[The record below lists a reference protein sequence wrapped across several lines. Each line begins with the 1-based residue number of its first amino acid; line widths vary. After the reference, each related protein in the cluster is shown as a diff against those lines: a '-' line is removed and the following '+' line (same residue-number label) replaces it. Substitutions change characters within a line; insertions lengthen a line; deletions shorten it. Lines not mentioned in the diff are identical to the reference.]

1 MKDYECFCELLFM
14 FKLLSI
20 FKTKLARML
29 QKSKDFINKEIKEF
43 SEKQTIELQE
53 LIKYHSDLYYNK
65 EEPIISDFEYDILL
79 EKLQELETKFNI
91 TNTI

>member
-1 MKDYECFCELLFM
+1 M

-29 QKSKDFINKEIKEF
+29 QKSNDFINKDIKEF
-43 SEKQTIELQE
+43 SESQTIELQE

-79 EKLQELETKFNI
+79 EKLQQLELVFNI
-91 TNTI
+91 SQTV